1 MKYIFQS
8 GDEFLKLKI
17 DWENKRFERAN
28 RMTNNRFIPTPF
40 WKLFG
45 NLVKTLTGF
54 KPSSEEDS
62 KKEMEELKDLSNEEL
77 ETRLINDFTKLGYK
91 LIKKS

>member
-1 MKYIFQS
+1 MQYIFQS

-17 DWENKRFERAN
+17 DWENKRFERAS

-45 NLVKTLTGF
+45 NPVKTLLGI
-54 KPSSEEDS
+54 KPSTEEES
-62 KKEMEELKDLSNEEL
+62 KKEMEELKDLTNEEL
-77 ETRLINDFTKLGYK
+77 EKRLIQDFIKIGYK
-91 LIKKS
+91 LIQKN

>member
-1 MKYIFQS
+1 MQYIFQS

-17 DWENKRFERAN
+17 DWENKTFERAS
-28 RMTNNRFIPTPF
+28 RMTTNRFIPTPF

-45 NLVKTLTGF
+45 NSVKTLTGL
-54 KPSSEEDS
+54 KPATEEES

-77 ETRLINDFTKLGYK
+77 ETKLIHDFIKLGYK
-91 LIKKS
+91 LIKKD

>member
-1 MKYIFQS
+1 MQLYIFQS

-17 DWENKRFERAN
+17 DWTNKKFERAS

-45 NLVKTLTGF
+45 NPIKTLTGF
-54 KPSSEEDS
+54 KPSSDEEA
-62 KKEMEELKDLSNEEL
+62 KKEMEELKDSSNEEL
-77 ETRLINDFTKLGYK
+77 EIKLMHDFTKIGYK
-91 LIKKS
+91 VIKS

>member
-1 MKYIFQS
+1 MLYIFQL

-17 DWENKRFERAN
+17 DWTNKRFERCN

-45 NLVKTLTGF
+45 NPEKTLIGI
-54 KPSSEEDS
+54 KPCTEEES
-62 KKEMEELKDLSNEEL
+62 KKEMEELKDLTDEQL
-77 ETRLINDFTKLGYK
+77 EKKLINDFAQIGYK